1 MLNIKRKI
9 NQSKAIDWGRGQL
22 LYFGSRVKRPEKKN
36 DGPSHTDIRIG
47 TEQSRQDS
55 KGKGPE
61 ADHA

>member
-1 MLNIKRKI
+1 M
-9 NQSKAIDWGRGQL
+9 
-22 LYFGSRVKRPEKKN
+22 YFGSHVKRPEKKN
-36 DGPSHTDIRIG
+36 EGTSHTDIRIG